1 MEKLLKKYDI
11 HIQNYVKKMT
21 KFPFKINNYKINS
34 MTTRQKLFADS
45 SSKILDK
52 KGFSFKNFK
61 TDKERIKAYIQEKEA
76 KNKNNSFNNKKRD
89 KLKLKL
95 KKIFLYEN
103 QDNGY
108 NEDFKKIMK
117 VFKKNDNEL
126 NDKEKILYENI
137 KSKYDEL
144 TLNDI
149 NNLDEDEKDNE
160 NDIKNKKIN
169 NLFYNKKDILKIINN
184 TSINDEDKYKKLLH
198 NKIYNERKNMLLLRK
213 LKLKYQNKLNR
224 TNSTFFPKSNFKAL
238 ENLILFKSPLIK
250 PKINKTLSS
259 KEINQNE
266 SSNNKKIF
274 NQTMTSK
281 FKERK
286 FKNNINNN
294 TNFNKYS
301 MDIKNYKNNNFKI
314 FESNNIL
321 SDISLRKEIVGINPL
336 LYQYNMNFIKNL
348 DDKKEKDVFFRD
360 KINSLK
366 KMAFQQN
373 DENDFDIKYEKKIYE
388 IIKQNEE
395 IFANKKKRK
404 ENSIDKIVDKLL
416 KKCNYKPDIDKNK
429 KILKE

>member
-1 MEKLLKKYDI
+1 MEKLLKNYEI
-11 HIQNYVKKMT
+11 HMQNYVKKIA
-21 KFPFKINNYKINS
+21 KAPFKINNYKISS

-45 SSKILDK
+45 SNKILDK

-89 KLKLKL
+89 KLKLNL
-95 KKIFLYEN
+95 KKIFLYEK

-149 NNLDEDEKDNE
+149 NNFDEDDKDNE
-160 NDIKNKKIN
+160 SDIKNKKIN

-184 TSINDEDKYKKLLH
+184 TSINEEDKYKKLLH

-224 TNSTFFPKSNFKAL
+224 TNSTFFPKSNFKVL
-238 ENLILFKSPLIK
+238 ENLTLFKSPIIK

-266 SSNNKKIF
+266 S
-274 NQTMTSK
+274 
-281 FKERK
+281 
-286 FKNNINNN
+286 
-294 TNFNKYS
+294 
-301 MDIKNYKNNNFKI
+301 
-314 FESNNIL
+314 
-321 SDISLRKEIVGINPL
+321 
-336 LYQYNMNFIKNL
+336 
-348 DDKKEKDVFFRD
+348 
-360 KINSLK
+360 
-366 KMAFQQN
+366 
-373 DENDFDIKYEKKIYE
+373 
-388 IIKQNEE
+388 
-395 IFANKKKRK
+395 
-404 ENSIDKIVDKLL
+404 
-416 KKCNYKPDIDKNK
+416 
-429 KILKE
+429 

>member
-21 KFPFKINNYKINS
+21 KFPFKINNHKINS

-45 SSKILDK
+45 SNKILDK

-89 KLKLKL
+89 L
-95 KKIFLYEN
+95 KKIFLYGK
-103 QDNGY
+103 QDNMY

-149 NNLDEDEKDNE
+149 NNFDEDEKDNE
-160 NDIKNKKIN
+160 SDIKNKKIN

-238 ENLILFKSPLIK
+238 ENL
-250 PKINKTLSS
+250 TL
-259 KEINQNE
+259 
-266 SSNNKKIF
+266 
-274 NQTMTSK
+274 
-281 FKERK
+281 
-286 FKNNINNN
+286 
-294 TNFNKYS
+294 
-301 MDIKNYKNNNFKI
+301 
-314 FESNNIL
+314 L
-321 SDISLRKEIVGINPL
+321 
-336 LYQYNMNFIKNL
+336 NL
-348 DDKKEKDVFFRD
+348 
-360 KINSLK
+360 
-366 KMAFQQN
+366 Q
-373 DENDFDIKYEKKIYE
+373 
-388 IIKQNEE
+388 
-395 IFANKKKRK
+395 
-404 ENSIDKIVDKLL
+404 
-416 KKCNYKPDIDKNK
+416 
-429 KILKE
+429 